1 MILGGKVDVMNR
13 ELGVDYEG
21 KRIIVIS
28 SKKVA
33 YQVVIGKEGEIV
45 RDSSSSSIGV
55 KVDGYYNKSSSNGTY
70 WFKQSEVELKE
81 NGGLMMEGFNRVA
94 IVNLLDDCY
103 KKDYGFALYESEWKI
118 LQGPGELVV
127 VNARGKDNRVLAVM
141 KNVLS
146 VEEYGKGVTA
156 QVVGVVNTE
165 GFNERKKEIQAKV
178 ELDKKRKEIEEKL
191 RSKIEK
197 LKDAEFYERMA
208 KEYADKDPELSE
220 LVSQLKEL
228 GN

>member
-1 MILGGKVDVMNR
+1 MNR
-13 ELGVDYEG
+13 ESGVDYEG
-21 KRIIVIS
+21 RRIKVLS
-28 SKKVA
+28 SKKEA
-33 YQVVIGKEGEIV
+33 YWQIIGKEGEIV

-55 KVDGYYNKSSSNGTY
+55 RIDDYYNKLSCKGTY
-70 WFKQSEVELKE
+70 WFKQSEIELIE
-81 NGGLMMEGFNRVA
+81 NGGFMMEGFNRIA
-94 IVNLLDDCY
+94 IVNLLDDCS
-103 KKDYGFALYESEWKI
+103 KKDYGFALYESEWDK

-156 QVVGVVNTE
+156 QVVGVVNME
-165 GFNERKKEIQAKV
+165 GFDEREKAIQAKAD
-178 ELDKKRKEIEEKL
+178 LDKKRKEIEEKL
-191 RSKIEK
+191 RAKIEK

-208 KEYADKDPELSE
+208 QEYAAKDPELSE

>member
-1 MILGGKVDVMNR
+1 MNR

-21 KRIIVIS
+21 KRIIVMS
-28 SKKVA
+28 SKKAA
-33 YQVVIGKEGEIV
+33 YQQVIGKYGEIV
-45 RDSSSSSIGV
+45 RESSSSSIGV
-55 KVDGYYNKSSSNGTY
+55 RIDDYYNKSSCNGTY
-70 WFKQSEVELKE
+70 WFKQSEVELIE

-94 IVNLLDDCY
+94 IVNLLDDCS
-103 KKDYGFALYESEWKI
+103 KKDYGFALYESEWGN

-146 VEEYGKGVTA
+146 VEEYGKNVTA
-156 QVVGVVNTE
+156 QVVGVVNME
-165 GFNERKKEIQAKV
+165 GFNKREKEIQAKV
-178 ELDKKRKEIEEKL
+178 ELDKKKKEIESRL
-191 RSKIEK
+191 RAKIEK

-208 KEYADKDPELSE
+208 QEYAAKDPELGE
-220 LVSQLKEL
+220 LVTQLKEL

>member
-1 MILGGKVDVMNR
+1 MNR

-21 KRIIVIS
+21 KRIIVVS
-28 SKKVA
+28 SKKAA
-33 YQVVIGKEGEIV
+33 YQQLIGKEGEIV

-55 KVDGYYNKSSSNGTY
+55 HIDDYYNNSSCNGTY
-70 WFKQSEVELKE
+70 WFKQSEVELIE
-81 NGGLMMEGFNRVA
+81 NGGLIMEGFNRVA
-94 IVNLLDDCY
+94 IVNLLDDCS
-103 KKDYGFALYESEWKI
+103 KKDYGFALYESEWGK

-146 VEEYGKGVTA
+146 VEEYGKNVTA
-156 QVVGVVNTE
+156 QVVGVVNME
-165 GFNERKKEIQAKV
+165 GFNKREKEMQAKV
-178 ELDKKRKEIEEKL
+178 ELDKKKKEIESRL
-191 RSKIEK
+191 RAKIEK

-208 KEYADKDPELSE
+208 QEYAAKDPELRE
-220 LVSQLKEL
+220 LVTQLKEL